1 MSNHTK
7 QLTMIP
13 YKKFIKE
20 LRNIDPVYSKECT
33 DENKMKKWYKKLQA
47 TPEAFRFLA
56 RATATNATSMSMQ
69 RKLGE
74 DYFHDQVHIFNPYV
88 KLRMT
93 PKAQHGISN
102 SWESFKECHGKLW
115 MKQFSIIDIYIIW
128 DKRSDTLY
136 AVPYWL
142 LFSADWSSFSDNSC
156 VLTPPLLIDHNDI
169 EKGEVELICCV
180 VKTRDH
186 YKHPLHLYN
195 KFEINTSTFPNM
207 DILGHDEDCGGK
219 LGCCS
224 LYRTLS
230 DITFT
235 KTLLKVL
242 KLPFVSFDPRITDA
256 VFKKH
261 FLSMIDLRWNEHHK
275 MRKKEKICA
284 FCNASIQNKTCRC
297 CAKCKFTRY
306 CSSECQR
313 EDLKNH
319 RLVCSEMKYARKC
332 LNAAKQTIE
341 DTGGNVHYYPALLIQ
356 TFRNISEMNPNTKEL
371 CELFTKVSMGG
382 TLPSTREL
390 MAIINRY
397 LNSGHDM
404 DAFCE
409 MLPCLDRMGAPKN
422 LIELFVVINHLVPL
436 IKFADLLKGRSGK

>member
-1 MSNHTK
+1 
-7 QLTMIP
+7 MIP

-20 LRNIDPVYSKECT
+20 LRNIDSVYSEECT

-74 DYFHDQVHIFNPYV
+74 DYFHDHVHIFNPYV
-88 KLRMT
+88 KLRTT

-102 SWESFKECHGKLW
+102 SWESFKECHGKRW
-115 MKQFSIIDIYIIW
+115 MKELSIVDIHIIW

-142 LFSADWSSFSDNSC
+142 LFPGNTFDDCAKSSDYLD
-156 VLTPPLLIDHNDI
+156 LTPPLLIDHNDI

-180 VKTRDH
+180 VNTRNH

-195 KFEINTSTFPNM
+195 EFEINTSTFRNM
-207 DILGHDEDCGGK
+207 DILTHDEDCGGK

-261 FLSMIDLRWNEHHK
+261 FLSMIDLRWNKHHK
-275 MRKKEKICA
+275 MRKQEKVCA
-284 FCNASIQNKTCRC
+284 FCKASIQNKTCNC
-297 CAKCKFTRY
+297 CAKCRFTRY

-341 DTGGNVHYYPALLIQ
+341 DTGGNVHYYPALLIE
-356 TFRNISEMNPNTKEL
+356 TFRNISEMYPNTKEL
-371 CELFTKVSMGG
+371 YELLTNVSTGG
-382 TLPSTREL
+382 TLPSIPEL
-390 MAIINRY
+390 MEILVRCSNRGND
-397 LNSGHDM
+397 LDVL
-404 DAFCE
+404 CE

-422 LIELFVVINHLVPL
+422 LIELFVVINNLVPL